1 MQMVTKI
8 ISLKEKVN
16 SYLFEEIEPYQLS
29 FYRIGFGLL
38 VMFSLIRFS
47 SNGWIESLYINPS
60 YHFSYFGFSWV
71 KPIGVYTYLI
81 FLICFAAALFVTIGY
96 KYRLSIII
104 LFLSFTYIELMDKTT
119 YLNHYYLVSCISF
132 LMIFLPCSN
141 FFSIDSCNLQKNIP
155 RWTVTSLKVMIIIVY
170 VYAGLAKINTD
181 WLIEAQPLKIWLKSK
196 YHIPLIGETFL
207 QNNYVHYLFS
217 WGGMLYDTFIAF
229 FLLNKRTRFFAF
241 IMVIIFHVMTRVLF
255 PPIGIFPYVMIFSC
269 IIFFDNSVHKKIIN
283 KISNLFQ
290 FNVSH
295 SFKSYFNK
303 KHRFHNLGI
312 YIVGIFL
319 FFQILFPLRSKLYPG
334 ELLWTEQGYRF
345 SWRVMLIEKT
355 GYTTLKVIDQ
365 TNGKHILIDNK
376 DYLTEFQ
383 EKQMS
388 FQSDFILEYAH
399 YIGDIYQKKGFKDI
413 AVYAESYVT
422 INGRPSQLYIDP
434 TVNLY
439 KQNRSLKNKEWIMPF
454 KYDIKRFL

>member
-1 MQMVTKI
+1 MQMVTKNFT
-8 ISLKEKVN
+8 LKEKIN
-16 SYLFEEIEPYQLS
+16 TYLFEEIEPYQLS

-60 YHFSYFGFSWV
+60 FHFSYFGFSWV

-81 FLICFAAALFVTIGY
+81 FLICFTAALFVTIGY
-96 KYRLSIII
+96 RYRSSIII

-141 FFSIDSCNLQKNIP
+141 FFSFDSRNAQRKIP
-155 RWTVTSLKVMIIIVY
+155 RWTVESLKMMIIIVY
-170 VYAGLAKINTD
+170 VYAGLAKINSD

-229 FLLNKRTRFFAF
+229 FLLNKRTRLLAF
-241 IMVIIFHVMTRVLF
+241 ILVILFHVMTRILF

-269 IIFFDNSVHKKIIN
+269 IIFFDKSVHKICLE
-283 KISNLFQ
+283 KISSLFQ
-290 FNVSH
+290 FRMNYD
-295 SFKSYFNK
+295 FKSAIRRNNFFRNAGLIMVA
-303 KHRFHNLGI
+303 F
-312 YIVGIFL
+312 FL
-319 FFQILFPLRSKLYPG
+319 LLQLLFPLRSKLYPG

-355 GYTTLKVIDQ
+355 GYTTFKVVDQ
-365 TNGKHILIDNK
+365 NNGNFVRIVNS
-376 DYLTEFQ
+376 DYLTNFQ
-383 EKQMS
+383 VKQMS
-388 FQSDFILEYAH
+388 FQPDMIHEFAH
-399 YIGDIYQKKGFKDI
+399 FIGDLYKEKGYSNI

-422 INGRPSQLYIDP
+422 LNGRPSKQFIDP
-434 TVNLY
+434 NFNLY
-439 KQNRSLKNKEWIMPF
+439 KENISLKNKEWIIPSN
-454 KYDIKRFL
+454 YDIKKLL

>member
-1 MQMVTKI
+1 MVTKI
-8 ISLKEKVN
+8 ISLKEN
-16 SYLFEEIEPYQLS
+16 IYSYFRDEIEPYQLS
-29 FYRIGFGLL
+29 FYRIGFGIL

-60 YHFSYFGFSWV
+60 FHFSYFGFSWV

-81 FLICFAAALFVTIGY
+81 FLVCFLAAFFVTLGY
-96 KYRLSIII
+96 KYRISIVI

-141 FFSIDSCNLQKNIP
+141 FFSFDSRNAQRKIP
-155 RWTVTSLKVMIIIVY
+155 RWTVDSLKMMIIIVY
-170 VYAGLAKINTD
+170 IYAGLAKVNTD

-196 YHIPLIGETFL
+196 YHIPLIGESFL

-229 FLLNKRTRFFAF
+229 FLLNKRTRLLAF
-241 IMVIIFHVMTRVLF
+241 ILVILFHVMTRILF

-269 IIFFDNSVHKKIIN
+269 IIFFDKSVHKICLE
-283 KISNLFQ
+283 KISSLFQ
-290 FNVSH
+290 FRINYD
-295 SFKSYFNK
+295 FKSAIQTNNFFRNAG
-303 KHRFHNLGI
+303 LI
-312 YIVGIFL
+312 MIVFFL
-319 FFQILFPLRSKLYPG
+319 LFQLLFPLRSKLYPG

-355 GYTTLKVIDQ
+355 GYTTFKVVDQ
-365 TNGKHILIDNK
+365 NNGNFVRIVNS
-376 DYLTEFQ
+376 DYLTNFQ

-388 FQSDFILEYAH
+388 FQPDMIHEFAH
-399 YIGDIYQKKGFKDI
+399 FIGDLYKEKGYSNI

-422 INGRPSQLYIDP
+422 LNGRPSKQFIDP
-434 TVNLY
+434 NFNLY
-439 KQNRSLKNKEWIMPF
+439 KENISLKNKEWIIPSN
-454 KYDIKRFL
+454 YDIKKLL